1 MDKPEVIVFDVNETL
16 SDLAP
21 MADRFADV
29 GAPAHLAPLWF
40 ASVLRDGFA
49 LATVERAHAFSAI
62 AADLLRRMLDESAL
76 NRGLD
81 DAVEHIL
88 DGFMALSVHPDVAA
102 GVRALHDGGL
112 RLVTLT
118 NGATRVAERLLGDAG
133 VLDRFERL
141 MSVEDAGIWKPHR
154 RAYEYAA
161 ATCGTDLSRMLL
173 VAVHP
178 WDIDGAARAGMS
190 TAWVNRSGG
199 RYPTYTEPASL
210 EVSSLPDL
218 ADRLMR
224 P

>member
-1 MDKPEVIVFDVNETL
+1 
-16 SDLAP
+16 
-21 MADRFADV
+21 MAWTTPSSTSWTASWRCRCTRTWPPASARF
-29 GAPAHLAPLWF
+29 
-40 ASVLRDGFA
+40 
-49 LATVERAHAFSAI
+49 
-62 AADLLRRMLDESAL
+62 
-76 NRGLD
+76 
-81 DAVEHIL
+81 
-88 DGFMALSVHPDVAA
+88 
-102 GVRALHDGGL
+102 HDGGL